1 MDSHVAKH
9 FRSYSEISWRHNQST
24 KNLSNEN
31 KLLQFMTNKEFINY
45 LNRAFVLIN
54 VVFENNEDSRMYKSL
69 WKYYYSKVPSEQK
82 EIKSYIKE
90 YEYCLIKYF
99 FKTSQDK
106 TNEKI
111 IERVS
116 NSNLKD
122 GNVEVE
128 FSIVQITSYLEAS
141 ISKRSEKEHN
151 TINLEISDFVKK
163 MKERKIISKRN

>member
-1 MDSHVAKH
+1 
-9 FRSYSEISWRHNQST
+9 
-24 KNLSNEN
+24 
-31 KLLQFMTNKEFINY
+31 MTNKEFINY

-54 VVFENNEDSRMYKSL
+54 VAFENNEDSRMYKSL
-69 WKYYYSKVPSEQK
+69 WKYYYFKVPSEQK
-82 EIKSYIKE
+82 EIESYIKE

-99 FKTSQDK
+99 SKTSQDK

-111 IERVS
+111 IDRVS

-141 ISKRSEKEHN
+141 ISKRTEKEHN
-151 TINLEISDFVKK
+151 TIDLEISDFVKENERTK
-163 MKERKIISKRN
+163 DNTKEKLVEVYKAYLYL